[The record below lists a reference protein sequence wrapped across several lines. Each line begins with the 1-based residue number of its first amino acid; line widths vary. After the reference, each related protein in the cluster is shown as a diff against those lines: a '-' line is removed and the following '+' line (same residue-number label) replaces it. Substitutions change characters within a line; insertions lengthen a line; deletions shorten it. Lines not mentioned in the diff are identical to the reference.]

1 MHHTAPENDLLRRV
15 SQHVICHSLSDVV
28 TFQFPDIL
36 SSGQFSSLSAIP
48 ALNRRT
54 GSQSFQTGTVIRT
67 AAFIGILRVLAQED
81 MSALGMHQAMQQSAV
96 NICPYTY
103 SRTNGDIERI
113 LTPLGCAEAYL
124 AKHCSIDI
132 CIKTYRDFQC
142 FPERSRKII
151 KSPCQLRSAGNIAV
165 GCRFFIQIHRAET
178 ADPQCLDSF
187 ILKICYHFRHRTLR
201 CLRREYCPVE
211 NISLLISY
219 GTYHLCAAGFN
230 SA

>member
-1 MHHTAPENDLLRRV
+1 MTYPSAGWSPAIQKLHRILSHHVENLLLVHHAAPENDLLRRV

-54 GSQSFQTGTVIRT
+54 GSQSFQTGTVIST
-67 AAFIGILRVLAQED
+67 AAFIGILRVPAQED

-113 LTPLGCAEAYL
+113 LTLLATPNVASPKAAPLTSVSKPTGTFSASRNAP
-124 AKHCSIDI
+124 AKS
-132 CIKTYRDFQC
+132 
-142 FPERSRKII
+142 
-151 KSPCQLRSAGNIAV
+151 
-165 GCRFFIQIHRAET
+165 
-178 ADPQCLDSF
+178 
-187 ILKICYHFRHRTLR
+187 
-201 CLRREYCPVE
+201 
-211 NISLLISY
+211 
-219 GTYHLCAAGFN
+219 
-230 SA
+230 